1 MLIVFIIRYHLHLKK
16 TMQTRGKWSELT
28 MGELTIISLN
38 LLPHCRTAAAHHRE
52 AGFTNATH
60 HTHHTIWILRPLS
73 SLECQHSLGYRE
85 YHWNPNHCDTIEIIW
100 HPFFFA
106 YLRFEWGAPD
116 GTFQSEAF
124 DERCDKRPTNLP
136 EIGALH
142 PTDGNGM
149 QSCSVCQLRLV
160 LPARVRWAHVR
171 CGLRLCA
178 TWHFKYS

>member
-73 SLECQHSLGYRE
+73 SLECQHSLGYRD
-85 YHWNPNHCDTIEIIW
+85 YHWNPYHCNTIGIHFICIPPHIPVWSIW
-100 HPFFFA
+100 RKVRQTPNKPPRDRCLARNWRQWHA
-106 YLRFEWGAPD
+106 MVLSLSAEVSSSSQSQVSSRALWRTIVCYL
-116 GTFQSEAF
+116 T
-124 DERCDKRPTNLP
+124 L
-136 EIGALH
+136 
-142 PTDGNGM
+142 
-149 QSCSVCQLRLV
+149 
-160 LPARVRWAHVR
+160 
-171 CGLRLCA
+171 
-178 TWHFKYS
+178 